1 MGIVQDSNGN
11 RVDAEGVHWLKNPD
25 GSWHKLD
32 ANNKDDAAL
41 IGDGEYVMLPASI
54 LGGLTGQKDFRI
66 NKKSFNITFQGEPW
80 WLPGAGPMVQIP
92 VNELVKNSF
101 PEEADNPVIK
111 YLLPYGATDDS
122 PLKQALPG
130 WVRQVGNSGLVGK
143 SQDYYNVYAQ
153 LTAQEMSLQQAGK
166 RGPIKDG
173 EIATKTRNWFLMRAL
188 ASNTMPVSMVPSAKL
203 QFYVDQA
210 RIYRQ
215 KYNNIQS
222 SDQYKQDL
230 AKYENQ
236 YGKDLGE
243 QKLKLE
249 HPEYQSWQAKFYA
262 DYPDYYRMSLSL
274 SSNESGIVATDKA
287 YDALKDPKLKR
298 AVAKNVEFG
307 WAYVGA
313 DNVYGTDDGQQFS
326 QSVYNYQLTNSV
338 GEGNPATYRGKQSPD
353 EALAAVDAAKGWVD
367 YQKGRTWLNE
377 QLANRGL
384 ASLNSKGAEDLKQAF
399 NTFKDQLSEENHAW
413 REDFDSRDSGKVLRF
428 LTAMTEQQSTN
439 KSFAARTDQQAIA
452 DYVKGRA
459 WMQEQLAAREKHTL
473 ASNPDLEEQWDIF
486 TSALVKDNIGF
497 EQVYNRILD
506 ADDLKGDLYASTK

>member
-1 MGIVQDSNGN
+1 
-11 RVDAEGVHWLKNPD
+11 
-25 GSWHKLD
+25 
-32 ANNKDDAAL
+32 
-41 IGDGEYVMLPASI
+41 
-54 LGGLTGQKDFRI
+54 
-66 NKKSFNITFQGEPW
+66 
-80 WLPGAGPMVQIP
+80 
-92 VNELVKNSF
+92 
-101 PEEADNPVIK
+101 
-111 YLLPYGATDDS
+111 
-122 PLKQALPG
+122 
-130 WVRQVGNSGLVGK
+130 
-143 SQDYYNVYAQ
+143 
-153 LTAQEMSLQQAGK
+153 
-166 RGPIKDG
+166 
-173 EIATKTRNWFLMRAL
+173 
-188 ASNTMPVSMVPSAKL
+188 
-203 QFYVDQA
+203 
-210 RIYRQ
+210 
-215 KYNNIQS
+215 
-222 SDQYKQDL
+222 
-230 AKYENQ
+230 
-236 YGKDLGE
+236 
-243 QKLKLE
+243 
-249 HPEYQSWQAKFYA
+249 
-262 DYPDYYRMSLSL
+262 MSLSL

-384 ASLNSKGAEDLKQAF
+384 ASPNSKGAEDLKQAF